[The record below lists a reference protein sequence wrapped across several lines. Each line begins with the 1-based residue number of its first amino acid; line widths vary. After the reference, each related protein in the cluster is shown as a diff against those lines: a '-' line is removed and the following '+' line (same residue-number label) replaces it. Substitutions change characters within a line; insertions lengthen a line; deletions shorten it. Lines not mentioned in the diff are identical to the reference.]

1 MAKMSSPEGKM
12 MANGMPAGAQSKH
25 SPVIQSL
32 HASGVVDHM
41 AAVQMMEGSTSSGT
55 ESSDSDSEIISPFT
69 HPLVFGNP
77 IVLSSSPMP
86 RNKYSFGS
94 LQLEEKVEEDVSVR
108 LSDEDGVQVFSC

>member
-12 MANGMPAGAQSKH
+12 MANGMAAGAQSKQ
-25 SPVIQSL
+25 SPVMQSL
-32 HASGVVDHM
+32 RASGMMDHM
-41 AAVQMMEGSTSSGT
+41 AAIQMMEGSTSSGT
-55 ESSDSDSEIISPFT
+55 ESSDSDSEVINPFT

-77 IVLSSSPMP
+77 VVLSSSPMP

-94 LQLEEKVEEDVSVR
+94 LQLDEEVEEDVSVG